1 MADGIKAV
9 PSKPP
14 AVCLLYEAGQIHE
27 GNCCGSYHATP
38 WRSET
43 VLGQAELAAAL
54 QTLSRYQDHD
64 RGQIPRVPL
73 LMDTSRSPQGE
84 VKSLRTAL
92 RRPAPPLLC
101 KSANLIG
108 RGPLSQ
114 SAQNEKVETVRN
126 EIAPML
132 HRIRENGLFA
142 VKT

>member
-1 MADGIKAV
+1 
-9 PSKPP
+9 
-14 AVCLLYEAGQIHE
+14 
-27 GNCCGSYHATP
+27 
-38 WRSET
+38 
-43 VLGQAELAAAL
+43 
-54 QTLSRYQDHD
+54 
-64 RGQIPRVPL
+64 
-73 LMDTSRSPQGE
+73 MDTSRSPQGE
-84 VKSLRTAL
+84 VKSLCTAL